1 MRVAD
6 EPADTLVSAAPQI
19 APRPAPERS
28 PVAAEAQ
35 AGTPAAAG
43 TEGAPPL
50 AKTGTT
56 VFSVA
61 FAALMVP
68 AGIVLLMAI
77 GGAAWLL
84 AVRAPLGALR
94 RAWPWRRRD

>member
-1 MRVAD
+1 MPGRTPVPAVAGRQ
-6 EPADTLVSAAPQI
+6 DTARAVKL
-19 APRPAPERS
+19 RED
-28 PVAAEAQ
+28 
-35 AGTPAAAG
+35 
-43 TEGAPPL
+43 APPL

-68 AGIVLLMAI
+68 AAIVLVMAI
-77 GGAAWLL
+77 AGAAWLL
-84 AVRAPLGALR
+84 VVRAPLGALR

>member
-1 MRVAD
+1 VVD
-6 EPADTLVSAAPQI
+6 EMPARNTAPG
-19 APRPAPERS
+19 
-28 PVAAEAQ
+28 VAAKQDTARTVKLRED
-35 AGTPAAAG
+35 
-43 TEGAPPL
+43 APKL

-68 AGIVLLMAI
+68 AGIVLVMAI
-77 GGAAWLL
+77 AGAAWLL
-84 AVRAPLGALR
+84 VVRAPLGALR

>member
-1 MRVAD
+1 MAASTTAAD
-6 EPADTLVSAAPQI
+6 GAGKGDAA
-19 APRPAPERS
+19 RS
-28 PVAAEAQ
+28 VQLRED
-35 AGTPAAAG
+35 
-43 TEGAPPL
+43 APPL

-61 FAALMVP
+61 FAALLVP

-77 GGAAWLL
+77 GAVAWLL

-94 RAWPWRRRD
+94 RAWPWGRRD